1 MNIEEIKK
9 KIHSKM
15 EELDKDQLMVVEEFI
30 EKINSLNLNEWDL
43 SQYVNE
49 IVSERSDVLQK
60 LAQ

>member
-49 IVSERSDVLQK
+49 IILERSDVLQK